1 MTTRDEI
8 LGMAREAGFVV
19 SDLGVGFPMG
29 ERLTIA
35 DLCENLVRLAQA
47 AAYERAAKVCETRSS
62 AEKIRS
68 EGVLSDGEIDA
79 IVGANELCADA
90 IRSLK
95 EQM

>member
-47 AAYERAAKVCETRSS
+47 AAYERAAQVCDLMA
-62 AEKIRS
+62 AEPECPERA
-68 EGVLSDGEIDA
+68 EY
-79 IVGANELCADA
+79 CADA
-90 IRSLK
+90 IRALK
-95 EQM
+95 DQQ